1 MLSILVTGGTG
12 FIGSHTCLLLLQK
25 GFKLYI
31 IDSEINS
38 RKNVLNQISFL
49 LKFKDEDFEN
59 NINFFHGDIRD
70 IFFVEKV
77 FFSASKKNEPI
88 ESVFHFAG
96 LKSVFES
103 KKFPIKYWDSNV
115 LGTINLL
122 KVMQKNDCKK
132 LIFSSSAT
140 IYKTAKA
147 QKLKESSEIYPIN
160 TYGDTKSTIETILK
174 SLFESEPNEWK
185 IANLRYFNPIG
196 AHQSGLIGEEPS
208 GVPNNIFPI
217 LLNVANRLQKT
228 FKIYGNDWNTRDGTC
243 IRDYIH
249 IMDLAEGHIA
259 AFEFISKNPPQIIN
273 VNLGTGKG
281 YSVLEL
287 INTFQNVNEIEI
299 PYEYTCRRD
308 GDNEYVV
315 ADNSL
320 AISLLDWRPKLS
332 INEMCK
338 DGWEWGKNKIKN

>member
-1 MLSILVTGGTG
+1 MASILVTGGTG

-31 IDSEINS
+31 IDSEVNS
-38 RKNVLNQISFL
+38 SKKVLNKISFL
-49 LKFKDEDFEN
+49 LNFTNEDFKN
-59 NINFFHGDIRD
+59 KINFFHGDLRD
-70 IFFVEKV
+70 IFFVEEV
-77 FFSASKKNEPI
+77 FFRASKKNEPI
-88 ESVFHFAG
+88 ETVFHFAG

-103 KKFPIKYWDSNV
+103 IKYPMKYWDNNL

-122 KVMQKNDCKK
+122 KVMQKNNCKK

-140 IYKTAKA
+140 IYKPSKE
-147 QKLKESSEIYPIN
+147 QKIKECSEIYPIN
-160 TYGDTKSTIETILK
+160 TYGNTKFIIEIILN
-174 SLFESEPNEWK
+174 SLFKSDPNEWK

-196 AHQSGLIGEEPS
+196 AHQSGLMGEEPI

-217 LLNVANRLQKT
+217 LLKVANRSQKT
-228 FKIYGNDWNTRDGTC
+228 FKIYGNDWNTKDGTC

-259 AFEFISKNPPQIIN
+259 AFEFISKNPSKIIN
-273 VNLGTGKG
+273 INLGTGKG

-287 INTFQNVNEIEI
+287 INTFQAVNDIEI
-299 PYEYTCRRD
+299 PYEYASRRD

-320 AISLLDWRPKLS
+320 ALSLLDWRPKLS
-332 INEMCK
+332 INDMCK
-338 DGWEWGKNKIKN
+338 DGWEWGKNNKN